1 MDYCNALH
9 CMNLFIEEDEFIK
22 NEDEDRVGN
31 VLGSSLVRF
40 S

>member
-22 NEDEDRVGN
+22 NGDENQVQKF
-31 VLGSSLVRF
+31 LFSQGSF
-40 S
+40 N